1 MNDKILIVLII
12 AVFVIIIFLY
22 ISITNKEHL
31 RNYNRSLNSRLDSNE
46 LFKDYT
52 HKIIENKDL
61 SEEDNLLNL
70 ELSNVRKELWKINKD
85 SMYAKVYILENI
97 LPKKDCLRLIYAAEK
112 HSQIKGGWKNDRH
125 EMYPTHDIDI
135 RFIQPI
141 GSYIYNIIYNSV
153 IPQMAEKFN
162 LNLRYLGISEIFIA
176 KYCQEGQTKL
186 VEHQD
191 GHSFS
196 FIIPLN
202 KDYVGGGTKFKFVED
217 IIDPDIGSCTIFCGK
232 HRHKGIEIKSGERYI
247 LAGFLSY
254 GFDEPNI

>member
-1 MNDKILIVLII
+1 MNDNITILLIVS
-12 AVFVIIIFLY
+12 VSVIIIFLY
-22 ISITNKEHL
+22 ISITYKDHL
-31 RNYNRSLNSRLDSNE
+31 RNYNRLNSRLGSKE
-46 LFKDYT
+46 LFKNYT

-61 SEEDNLLNL
+61 SEEDNLLKS
-70 ELSNVRKELWKINKD
+70 ELSNVREELWKINKD
-85 SMYAKVYILENI
+85 SKYAKVYILENI
-97 LPKKDCLRLIYAAEK
+97 LSKKDCLRLIYASEK

-135 RFIQPI
+135 KFIQPI
-141 GSYIYNIIYNSV
+141 GSYIYNIIYSSV

-162 LNLRYLGISEIFIA
+162 LNLKYLGISEIFIV

-202 KDYVGGGTKFKFVED
+202 KDYVGGGTKFKFLED
-217 IIDPDIGSCTIFCGK
+217 IIDPDIGNCSIFCGK
-232 HRHKGIEIKSGERYI
+232 HFHKGIEIKSGERYI

-254 GFDEPNI
+254 GLDDPII